1 MISKNILNNKY
12 QTMNLKLVFVTVLLV
27 LSVSAY
33 DEEDHVLVLHDND
46 FPAVLEDF
54 PAILIEFYAPW

>member
-1 MISKNILNNKY
+1 
-12 QTMNLKLVFVTVLLV
+12 MNLKLVLVTVLLV

-46 FPAVLEDF
+46 FPTVLEDF